1 MSSFFLSLSL
11 SFPFFLGFSS
21 YPVFPLGIF
30 FVMCSVLKRADRN
43 SFYSPPISTLYFFFS
58 SLIPLKL
65 NCYNPLFFYL
75 IGQSLERNAE
85 DISILMG
92 RGVEMSRS
100 ESVQDSINTLQNYI
114 DQYGQ
119 YRWVRILCLSTMHQ
133 RASKESSLDFV
144 FKSIQPTAKLIFF
157 YLHFLKVLRGYW
169 HRWPGIID
177 HALLCL
183 RPFMRLLRQTTG
195 WPLRRRLWNP
205 CHWRILFDGVI
216 IYFFSFFYT

>member
-1 MSSFFLSLSL
+1 
-11 SFPFFLGFSS
+11 
-21 YPVFPLGIF
+21 
-30 FVMCSVLKRADRN
+30 MCSVLKRADRN

-157 YLHFLKVLRGYW
+157 LFTFFKGFTWILASLAWYYWSRSALPSAFYAAAAANDRLTATTTTLEPVPLAHPVWWRNYIFFFFLLYLKSFLV
-169 HRWPGIID
+169 PFIIF
-177 HALLCL
+177 C
-183 RPFMRLLRQTTG
+183 T
-195 WPLRRRLWNP
+195 
-205 CHWRILFDGVI
+205 
-216 IYFFSFFYT
+216 SFFLCV

>member
-1 MSSFFLSLSL
+1 MLCFRFCVLPCNRWMIDPSLPFSNHPFCRWARNPMSSFFLSLSL

-58 SLIPLKL
+58 SLITLKL

-119 YRWVRILCLSTMHQ
+119 YR
-133 RASKESSLDFV
+133 
-144 FKSIQPTAKLIFF
+144 
-157 YLHFLKVLRGYW
+157 
-169 HRWPGIID
+169 
-177 HALLCL
+177 
-183 RPFMRLLRQTTG
+183 
-195 WPLRRRLWNP
+195 
-205 CHWRILFDGVI
+205 
-216 IYFFSFFYT
+216 